1 MNPELRDRAAG
12 RLEAFSDTVSQ
23 YRTWFMILGVALIV
37 LGIIAVIFPLATTI
51 AVKVFL
57 GWIIL
62 IGGLVTAFHA
72 FSTQKWSAF
81 LYNLLVGLLYV
92 IVGAWLAFL
101 PLSGVIT
108 LTVLLAMLFIL
119 QGVLQAALAFR
130 LKPHDGWG
138 WILVA
143 GLVAI
148 AAGFMLITGLPS
160 TATWAIGL
168 LAGISMISSGWA
180 YLSIALRVG
189 KAQDAVRDRLK

>member
-1 MNPELRDRAAG
+1 MNPEIRDRAAD
-12 RLEAFSDTVSQ
+12 RLEEFSDTVSE
-23 YRTWFMILGVALIV
+23 YRSWFMILGGALIL
-37 LGIIAVIFPLATTI
+37 LGIVAVIFPMMTTI

-81 LYNLLVGLLYV
+81 FYNLMVGLLYV
-92 IVGAWLAFL
+92 LVGGWLAFL

-108 LTVLLAMLFIL
+108 LTVMLASLFII

-130 LKPHDGWG
+130 LKPRDGWA

-143 GLVAI
+143 GIIAI
-148 AAGFMLITGLPS
+148 LAGIMLISGLPS

-168 LAGISMISSGWA
+168 LAGISMISTGWA

-189 KAQDAVRDRLK
+189 RAQDAIQTRMK

>member
-1 MNPELRDRAAG
+1 MNTEIRDGPAG
-12 RLEAFSDTVSQ
+12 RLGEFSDAVSH
-23 YRTWFMILGVALIV
+23 YRSWFMILGVALIA
-37 LGIIAVIFPLATTI
+37 LGIVAVIFPLATTI
-51 AVKVFL
+51 AVKLFL

-81 LYNLLVGLLYV
+81 FYNLLVGLLYV

-108 LTVLLAMLFIL
+108 LTVLLALLFIF
-119 QGVLQAALAFR
+119 QGILQASLAFR
-130 LKPHDGWG
+130 LKPRDGWG
-138 WILVA
+138 WILIA
-143 GLVAI
+143 GIVAI
-148 AAGFMLITGLPS
+148 VAGFMLITGLPS
-160 TATWAIGL
+160 TAAWAIGL

>member
-1 MNPELRDRAAG
+1 MNTEIRDRAAG
-12 RLEAFSDTVSQ
+12 RLEEFSDTVSQ
-23 YRTWFMILGVALIV
+23 YRTWFMFLGVALIV
-37 LGIIAVIFPLATTI
+37 LGVIAVIFPLATTI

-81 LYNLLVGLLYV
+81 FYNILVGLLYV

-108 LTVLLAMLFIL
+108 LTVLLASLFIL
-119 QGVLQAALAFR
+119 QGVLQASLAFR
-130 LKPHDGWG
+130 LKPRDGWG
-138 WILVA
+138 WILFA
-143 GLVAI
+143 GIVAI
-148 AAGFMLITGLPS
+148 VAGFMLITGLPS
-160 TATWAIGL
+160 TAAWAIGL
-168 LAGISMISSGWA
+168 LAGVSMISSGWA

-189 KAQDAVRDRLK
+189 KAQDAVRERLE

>member
-1 MNPELRDRAAG
+1 MNPEIRYRAAD
-12 RLEAFSDTVSQ
+12 RLEEFSESVSE
-23 YRTWFMILGVALIV
+23 YRSWFMILGGALIL
-37 LGIIAVIFPLATTI
+37 LGIVAVIFPMMTTI

-81 LYNLLVGLLYV
+81 FYNLMVGLLYV
-92 IVGAWLAFL
+92 LVGGWLAFL

-108 LTVLLAMLFIL
+108 LTVMLASLFII

-130 LKPHDGWG
+130 LKPRDGWA

-143 GLVAI
+143 GIIAI
-148 AAGFMLITGLPS
+148 LAGIMLISGLPS
-160 TATWAIGL
+160 TAAWAIGFWPGS
-168 LAGISMISSGWA
+168 A
-180 YLSIALRVG
+180 
-189 KAQDAVRDRLK
+189 

>member
-1 MNPELRDRAAG
+1 MNPEIREMAAG
-12 RLEAFSDTVSQ
+12 RLEEFSDTVSQ
-23 YRTWFMILGVALIV
+23 YRSWFMILGVALIV

-81 LYNLLVGLLYV
+81 FYNILVGLLYV

-108 LTVLLAMLFIL
+108 LTVLLASLFIL
-119 QGVLQAALAFR
+119 QGVLQASLAFR
-130 LKPHDGWG
+130 LMLRDGWG
-138 WILVA
+138 WIL
-143 GLVAI
+143 
-148 AAGFMLITGLPS
+148 F
-160 TATWAIGL
+160 
-168 LAGISMISSGWA
+168 AGIVA
-180 YLSIALRVG
+180 R
-189 KAQDAVRDRLK
+189 

>member
-1 MNPELRDRAAG
+1 MNPEIRDRAAD
-12 RLEAFSDTVSQ
+12 RLEEFSESVSE
-23 YRTWFMILGVALIV
+23 YRSWFMILGGALIL
-37 LGIIAVIFPLATTI
+37 LGIVAVIFPMMTTI

-81 LYNLLVGLLYV
+81 FYNLMVGLLYV
-92 IVGAWLAFL
+92 LVGGWLAFL

-108 LTVLLAMLFIL
+108 LTVMLASLFII

-130 LKPHDGWG
+130 LKPRDGWA

-143 GLVAI
+143 GIIAI
-148 AAGFMLITGLPS
+148 LAGIMLISGLPS
-160 TATWAIGL
+160 TAAWAIGF
-168 LAGISMISSGWA
+168 LAGISLISTGWA

-189 KAQDAVRDRLK
+189 QVSRAVRERVS